1 MRGKVAR
8 KRRERESCTESCTDG
23 WIRQLAESFCLD
35 KFSRLFKFK
44 KKVMGGHSAAP
55 LVPTHRDNLLHIP
68 LPAPREVVQLNKLW
82 QVPFVDVEG

>member
-44 KKVMGGHSAAP
+44 KK
-55 LVPTHRDNLLHIP
+55 
-68 LPAPREVVQLNKLW
+68 
-82 QVPFVDVEG
+82 